1 MNRLFSP
8 DQVVGAYIK
17 STSVENNAEPN
28 YNLSETRNVTST
40 IPGGTVNVAEISIT
54 VRSGER
60 ITLAGQYSN
69 LLINEDIFAS
79 CISGSITIIDTAGF
93 LESFRIKGGEQINI
107 KITKPYTNDII
118 IWREDLIV
126 HKISESAVDPTTFN
140 SSFDL
145 SFVFLSQCCPRI
157 AFGSALWK
165 SSFTLRLRFVRRR
178 YDLSMPQQLGIRLS
192 FVFLR

>member
-1 MNRLFSP
+1 MSSLFSP
-8 DQVVGAYIK
+8 DQVVDAYIK
-17 STSVENNAEPN
+17 ATSVENNAEPN

-40 IPGGTVNVAEISIT
+40 IPGGTVNIAEISIT

-60 ITLAGQYSN
+60 ITLAGQYSS
-69 LLINEDIFAS
+69 LSINEDIFAS

-126 HKISESAVDPTTFN
+126 HKISEYVTFVQN
-140 SSFDL
+140 QESQMCEFEKKKPIRGSPKQSRAQARLATYEQSSKPL
-145 SFVFLSQCCPRI
+145 AALL
-157 AFGSALWK
+157 AF
-165 SSFTLRLRFVRRR
+165 
-178 YDLSMPQQLGIRLS
+178 P
-192 FVFLR
+192 